1 MAMDERAAV
10 MPVNVLEY
18 EAAAR
23 AVVPQGL
30 FEFIAGGAED
40 EVSLRENRAAF
51 GRWRL
56 VPRVMRGVVEP
67 STATTV
73 LGQPVRL
80 PVLVSPMGLHRL
92 AHPEAECATAAAAK
106 EAGTIF
112 CLSCAASC
120 AIEEVAARAGAWWF
134 QIYLMDDRGLTL
146 ELVRRAEAAGAAA
159 ISLTVD
165 VPVRGRREADER
177 NRFALPPGTT
187 MPNLLSR
194 VGEADA
200 GNYFALAKWD
210 AAITWADLAWLTAST
225 QLPVV
230 VKGVLAPEDARMA
243 VEHGA
248 MAIQVSNHGGRQ
260 LDSAV
265 GALDA
270 LPAVVE
276 AVGGDAEVVLDGG
289 VRRGT
294 DVLKALALGARAVLI
309 GRPVLYG
316 LAAAG
321 EEGVARVFDLLRQE
335 LVTDMILCGLADV
348 REVPR
353 SLVVPASD
361 HFG

>member
-1 MAMDERAAV
+1 VDERTAS
-10 MPVNVLEY
+10 MPVNLLEY

-23 AVVPQGL
+23 AVLPRGL

-56 VPRVMRGVVEP
+56 LPRVMRGVIEP
-67 STATTV
+67 STGTTV
-73 LGQPVRL
+73 LGQAVSL

-92 AHPEAECATAAAAK
+92 AHPEGECATAAAVKA
-106 EAGTIF
+106 AGTIF

-120 AIEEVAARAGAWWF
+120 AIEEVAARAGGWWF

-159 ISLTVD
+159 IVLTID

-177 NRFALPPGTT
+177 NRFALPAGTT
-187 MPNLLSR
+187 MPNLLAR
-194 VGEADA
+194 VGEADT

-210 AAITWADLAWLTAST
+210 AAITWTDLEWLVSST
-225 QLPVV
+225 RLPVV
-230 VKGVLAPEDARMA
+230 VKGVLAAEDARLA
-243 VEHGA
+243 VQHGA
-248 MAIQVSNHGGRQ
+248 KAIQVSNHGGRQ
-260 LDSAV
+260 LDSAIA
-265 GALDA
+265 ALDA

-276 AVGGDAEVVLDGG
+276 AVGTEAEVLLDGG

-316 LAAAG
+316 LATAG
-321 EEGVARVFDLLRQE
+321 EAGVARGLELLRQE
-335 LVTDMILCGLADV
+335 LVTDMVLCGMADV
-348 REVPR
+348 REVAR
-353 SLVVPASD
+353 ESVVPVLR
-361 HFG
+361 

>member
-1 MAMDERAAV
+1 V
-10 MPVNVLEY
+10 TPVNLLEY

-23 AVVPQGL
+23 AVVPRGL

-56 VPRVMRGVVEP
+56 LPRVMRGVTEP
-67 STATTV
+67 ATATTV
-73 LGQPVRL
+73 LGQPVSL

-92 AHPEAECATAAAAK
+92 AHADGEYATAAAAK
-106 EAGTIF
+106 AVGTIF

-120 AIEEVAARAGAWWF
+120 AVEQVAARAGGWWF

-146 ELVRRAEAAGAAA
+146 DLVRRAEAAGAAA

-177 NRFALPPGTT
+177 NRFALPSGTT

-194 VGEADA
+194 VGDADPA
-200 GNYFALAKWD
+200 DYFALAKWD
-210 AAITWADLAWLTAST
+210 AAITWADLDWLVSST
-225 QLPVV
+225 RLPVV
-230 VKGVLAPEDARMA
+230 VKGILAPEDARLA

-248 MAIQVSNHGGRQ
+248 KAIQVSNHGGRQ

-265 GALDA
+265 GSLDA

-276 AVGGDAEVVLDGG
+276 AVDGMAEVVLDGG

-316 LAAAG
+316 LATAG
-321 EEGVARVFDLLRQE
+321 EAGVARVFEMLRQE
-335 LVTDMILCGLADV
+335 LVIDMMLCGLEDLGAIT
-348 REVPR
+348 P
-353 SLVVPASD
+353 SLVVPAPR
-361 HFG
+361 

>member
-1 MAMDERAAV
+1 
-10 MPVNVLEY
+10 
-18 EAAAR
+18 
-23 AVVPQGL
+23 
-30 FEFIAGGAED
+30 
-40 EVSLRENRAAF
+40 
-51 GRWRL
+51 
-56 VPRVMRGVVEP
+56 MRGVVEP
-67 STATTV
+67 ATATTV
-73 LGQPVRL
+73 LGRPVSL

-92 AHPEAECATAAAAK
+92 AHPEGECATAAAAK
-106 EAGTIF
+106 AAGTIF

-120 AIEEVAARAGAWWF
+120 PIEEVAARAGGWWF

-146 ELVRRAEAAGAAA
+146 ELVRRAEEAGAAA

-194 VGEADA
+194 VTDADA
-200 GNYFALAKWD
+200 ENYFALAKWD
-210 AAITWADLAWLTAST
+210 AAITWPDLAWLVSST
-225 QLPVV
+225 RLPVV
-230 VKGVLAPEDARMA
+230 VKGILAPEDARLA

-248 MAIQVSNHGGRQ
+248 RAIQVSNHGGRQ

-270 LPAVVE
+270 LPRVAE
-276 AVGGDAEVVLDGG
+276 AVAGKAEVLLDGG

-316 LAAAG
+316 LATAG
-321 EEGVARVFDLLRQE
+321 EAGVARVFELLRQE
-335 LVTDMILCGLADV
+335 LIVDMILCGLADV
-348 REVPR
+348 GEVSR
-353 SLVVPASD
+353 SLVVPAER
-361 HFG
+361 

>member
-1 MAMDERAAV
+1 MDERAALS
-10 MPVNVLEY
+10 PVNLLEY

-23 AVVPQGL
+23 AVVPKGL
-30 FEFIAGGAED
+30 FDFIVGGAED

-56 VPRVMRGVVEP
+56 IPRVMRGVAEP
-67 STATTV
+67 TTATTV
-73 LGQPVRL
+73 LGEPVSL
-80 PVLVSPMGLHRL
+80 PVLISPMGLHRL
-92 AHPEAECATAAAAK
+92 AHEEGECATAAAAK
-106 EAGTIF
+106 AAGTIF

-120 AIEEVAARAGAWWF
+120 RIEDVAARTGAWWF

-146 ELVRRAEAAGAAA
+146 DLVRQAEAAGAAA

-194 VGEADA
+194 VGTADVE
-200 GNYFALAKWD
+200 NYAALAKWD
-210 AAITWADLAWLTAST
+210 AAITWADLDWLASAT
-225 QLPVV
+225 RLPVV
-230 VKGVLAPEDARMA
+230 VKGVLAAEDARLA

-248 MAIQVSNHGGRQ
+248 KGIQVSNHGGRQ
-260 LDSAV
+260 LDSTV

-276 AVGGDAEVVLDGG
+276 AVDGAAEVVLDGG

-309 GRPVLYG
+309 GR
-316 LAAAG
+316 
-321 EEGVARVFDLLRQE
+321 
-335 LVTDMILCGLADV
+335 
-348 REVPR
+348 
-353 SLVVPASD
+353 
-361 HFG
+361 